1 MKKVTVGAGTPR
13 FHLESEWSES
23 LHARG
28 GRSGERGG
36 DDSSEG
42 KNEAEKL
49 DRNSIREWRVSRPD
63 PVLTL
68 TDAQ

>member
-1 MKKVTVGAGTPR
+1 MTVGAGAPR
-13 FHLESEWSES
+13 FHLRSEWSES
-23 LHARG
+23 LHVRG

-42 KNEAEKL
+42 KNEAEKP
-49 DRNSIREWRVSRPD
+49 DRNSIREWGVSRPD
-63 PVLTL
+63 PVLML